1 MLDRDEVL
9 TEKYADEQYRRFLK
23 ENDKYVDFDEYCLQ
37 KGIQFPLASS
47 ENSCGHN
54 CSFSSLPISSLSTTS
69 KRF

>member
-9 TEKYADEQYRRFLK
+9 TEKYADEQHRRFLK
-23 ENDKYVDFDEYCLQ
+23 ENDKYVDFDEYCRQ
-37 KGIQFPLASS
+37 KRIQFPLASS

-54 CSFSSLPISSLSTTS
+54 SSFSSLPISSLSTAS